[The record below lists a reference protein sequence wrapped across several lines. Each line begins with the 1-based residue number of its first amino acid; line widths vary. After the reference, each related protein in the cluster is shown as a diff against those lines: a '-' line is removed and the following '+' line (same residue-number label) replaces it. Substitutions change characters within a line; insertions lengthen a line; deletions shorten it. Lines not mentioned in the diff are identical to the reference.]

1 MAKLPINKLL
11 SDEGDNYA
19 EFEGAEDYDPSSGDP
34 LRKQKKM
41 DFIGGEM
48 DQLASTGYKGGSTA
62 GGPFSNPTQ
71 YGDVGGK
78 FDIPFAGQQAQQLSP
93 QRGLEGAIEDALEQ
107 EIKNF
112 EAAKKAND
120 VIGEMTAG
128 SNINKL
134 QNELIRELQVS
145 QKAQETMGETY
156 EDRAMRQRV
165 TKAYQGRVDP
175 MNVEL
180 AIEDARPLPTTKKGK
195 GPGQKSA
202 ESIIKTGLESRRLP
216 TQKLKDGEY
225 STSRSSMKQ
234 ASIEKALREGAGPGS
249 PKPVLYTGGS
259 EKRKVP
265 YDFRESMFGNTQGIL
280 GETTADAHK
289 AYGPDAAKTKG
300 PTFTGVDAQGNII
313 QPKPSAISGPTT
325 EIGAEGKR
333 FKGDTYF
340 RETGPKLQ
348 SPFPDDPSKVQ
359 EPKRLQP
366 EYGEAYPNMYPTGD
380 EFDPYGGDGM
390 GNDKI
395 NQQARISERRGQK
408 PTGKFQGKKVSG
420 NKISSVT
427 PDAPKAVTSDAG
439 FDLRKAVSD
448 NVAKGMDANRA
459 LKIAKLEER
468 LAKVKGKGK
477 GKGKLLTTLGAV
489 GIGAILNK
497 DR

>member
-62 GGPFSNPTQ
+62 GGPLSNPTQ

-78 FDIPFAGQQAQQLSP
+78 FDIPFAGQQTQQLSP

-112 EAAKKAND
+112 EAAKKSND

-134 QNELIRELQVS
+134 QNELSRELQVS
-145 QKAQETMGETY
+145 RKAQETMGETY

-202 ESIIKTGLESRRLP
+202 ESIIKTGLEARRLP
-216 TQKLKDGEY
+216 TEKLKDGEY
-225 STSRSSMKQ
+225 SRSPSSMRQ
-234 ASIEKALREGAGPGS
+234 ASVERALREGAGVGS
-249 PKPVLYTGGS
+249 HDFGQYKYMEKPEDPRNMITRT
-259 EKRKVP
+259 KP
-265 YDFRESMFGNTQGIL
+265 YDYREPMFGDTGGIL
-280 GETTADAHK
+280 GK
-289 AYGPDAAKTKG
+289 ASKDPGG
-300 PTFTGVDAQGNII
+300 PTFTGVDKQGNIL
-313 QPKPSAISGPTT
+313 QPKMPD
-325 EIGAEGKR
+325 R
-333 FKGDTYF
+333 
-340 RETGPKLQ
+340 PKKE

-359 EPKRLQP
+359 EPKELQP
-366 EYGEAYPNMYPTGD
+366 EYGEAQ
-380 EFDPYGGDGM
+380 E
-390 GNDKI
+390 
-395 NQQARISERRGQK
+395 ARIAERRGQK

-420 NKISSVT
+420 NKVSSVT

-459 LKIAKLEER
+459 LKIAKLDER